1 MLKWLLCDYFRIAGD
16 IEKANI
22 HYQSALEISQFAQYD
37 FFTAF
42 LMINNPARD
51 PESIKQ
57 AERQIRQ
64 SGFNLELF
72 AYH

>member
-1 MLKWLLCDYFRIAGD
+1 
-16 IEKANI
+16 
-22 HYQSALEISQFAQYD
+22 
-37 FFTAF
+37 
-42 LMINNPARD
+42 MINNPARD